1 MSLAQ
6 ITEKIRKDAERE
18 AEEIIAKA
26 NSQADEIRCRAT
38 EENDALKSGFERRYE
53 AERPEIFRRREVVAG
68 LDVKKM
74 MLQAQR
80 NIIND
85 AYAAALEKLRG
96 LGREEYLGFCAML
109 LNGAVSSK
117 KETIRVGVGEKYIDA
132 AWIESYNQK
141 NECALVLAGEK
152 AGDIS
157 GGFILEDGRIGVNCS
172 WEMLLQIAQEK
183 FEADIIER
191 LFQSVG

>member
-26 NSQADEIRCRAT
+26 NSQAEEIRRRAS
-38 EENDALKSGFERRYE
+38 EECDALKSGFERRYE

-80 NIIND
+80 DVIND
-85 AYAAALEKLRG
+85 VYAAALENLKG
-96 LGREEYLGFCAML
+96 MGREQYLDFCAML
-109 LNGAVSSK
+109 LNAAVSSK
-117 KETIRVGVGEKYIDA
+117 EETLRVGAGEKYIDA
-132 AWIESYNQK
+132 EWVESYNRK
-141 NECALVLAGEK
+141 SGSSLVLAEER
-152 AGDIS
+152 AGGTS
-157 GGFILEDGRIGVNCS
+157 GGFILENGRIGINCS

-183 FEADIIER
+183 YEADIIKR
-191 LFQSVG
+191 LFQSAG

>member
-26 NSQADEIRCRAT
+26 NAQAEEMRRRAS
-38 EENDALKSGFERRYE
+38 EENDALRSGFERRYE

-74 MLQAQR
+74 MLQAR
-80 NIIND
+80 RDIIND
-85 AYAAALEKLRG
+85 VYAAALTKLKD
-96 LGREEYLGFCAML
+96 LGREEYLDFCATL
-109 LNGAVSSK
+109 LNGAVSSGE
-117 KETIRVGVGEKYIDA
+117 ETIRVGTGEKYIDA
-132 AWIESYNQK
+132 AWVASYNEK
-141 NECALVLAGEK
+141 SGCKLVLSEERVSG
-152 AGDIS
+152 IS

-172 WEMLLQIAQEK
+172 WDMLIQIAQEK
-183 FEADIIER
+183 YEADIIKR
-191 LFQSVG
+191 LFQPAG

>member
-26 NSQADEIRCRAT
+26 NSQAEEIRCRAT
-38 EENDALKSGFERRYE
+38 EENDALKSSFERRYE

-80 NIIND
+80 DIIND
-85 AYAAALEKLRG
+85 SYAAALEKLRG
-96 LGREEYLGFCAML
+96 LGRDEYLGFCAML
-109 LNGAVSSK
+109 LDGAVSSK
-117 KETIRVGVGEKYIDA
+117 KETIRVGAGEKHIDA

-141 NECALVLAGEK
+141 NGCAIVLASEK

>member
-18 AEEIIAKA
+18 AEEIISKA
-26 NSQADEIRCRAT
+26 NTQAEEIRRRAS
-38 EENDALKSGFERRYE
+38 EENDALKSSFERRYE

-68 LDVKKM
+68 LDVKKT

-80 NIIND
+80 DVIND
-85 AYAAALEKLRG
+85 VYAEALEKLRG
-96 LGREEYLGFCAML
+96 LGREEYLDFCARL

-117 KETIRVGVGEKYIDA
+117 EETIRVGAEEKYIDA
-132 AWIESYNQK
+132 EWVESYNRK
-141 NECALVLAGEK
+141 NGDRLVLAEER

-183 FEADIIER
+183 FEADIIKR
-191 LFQSVG
+191 LFQSAG

>member
-26 NSQADEIRCRAT
+26 NAQAEVIRRRAS

-74 MLQAQR
+74 MLKAR
-80 NIIND
+80 RDVIND
-85 AYAAALEKLRG
+85 VYALALEKFKS
-96 LGREEYLGFCAML
+96 LGREEYLGFCAVL
-109 LNGAVSSK
+109 LNGAVASG
-117 KETIRVGVGEKYIDA
+117 KETVLVGTGEKYIDA
-132 AWIESYNQK
+132 ACVDSYNQK
-141 NECALVLAGEK
+141 NGCKLTLAEERLSG
-152 AGDIS
+152 IS

-172 WEMLLQIAQEK
+172 WEMLLQIAREK
-183 FEADIIER
+183 YEADIIKR
-191 LFQSVG
+191 LFQLVG

>member
-26 NSQADEIRCRAT
+26 NAQAEEMRRRAS
-38 EENDALKSGFERRYE
+38 EENDALKSSFERRYE

-74 MLQAQR
+74 MLQAR
-80 NIIND
+80 RDIIND
-85 AYAAALEKLRG
+85 VYAAALVKLKG
-96 LGREEYLGFCAML
+96 LGREEYLDFCAML
-109 LNGAVSSK
+109 LNGAVSSGE
-117 KETIRVGVGEKYIDA
+117 ETIRVGTGEKYIDE
-132 AWIESYNQK
+132 AWVASYNQK
-141 NECALVLAGEK
+141 NGRSLVLSDDRVSG
-152 AGDIS
+152 IS

-183 FEADIIER
+183 YEADIIKR
-191 LFQSVG
+191 LFQPVG